1 MIIITTRLETL
12 RGSFLHRGKEG
23 KGGNIDT
30 IHSHLAMF
38 AMFALHQKGIPDGY
52 LGEGRS

>member
-1 MIIITTRLETL
+1 MILFTALPEPL

-30 IHSHLAMF
+30 IHSHLAVF